1 MSNPWL
7 RLQRLLPKSPMLIGT
22 VLNQNSDQTTD
33 LQTLGGGRI
42 TVAGNGFEAGTRVFF
57 QDNRIVSQAPNY
69 AAITITV

>member
-22 VLNQNSDQTTD
+22 VVAQNNDQTTD
-33 LQTLGGGRI
+33 VQPLGGGRI
-42 TVAGNGFEAGTRVFF
+42 TLAGTGFATGTKVFF

-69 AAITITV
+69 AAVTITV

>member
-22 VLNQNSDQTTD
+22 VVAQNNDQTTD
-33 LQTLGGGRI
+33 VQPLGGGRI
-42 TVAGNGFEAGTRVFF
+42 TLAGNGFATGTKVFF

-69 AAITITV
+69 AAVTITV